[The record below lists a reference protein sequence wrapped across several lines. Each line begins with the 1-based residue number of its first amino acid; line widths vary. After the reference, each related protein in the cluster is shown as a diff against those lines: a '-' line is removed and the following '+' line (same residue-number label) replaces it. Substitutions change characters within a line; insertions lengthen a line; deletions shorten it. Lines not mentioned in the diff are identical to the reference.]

1 VNHPVYLLGARG
13 LLAGEFLRLLA
24 DHPHLHLAGAFA
36 RSGEGSL
43 GSCHPQL
50 AAPLASEPVQD
61 ASALLD
67 ALAAATQPV
76 LVLALPHGASGPWWA
91 EHCAELERRCPGL
104 VVADLSADFRLEDAE
119 SYQTH
124 YQLAHACPEEL
135 GQWSYGLPELHSVAQ
150 GSKRIAT
157 PGCFA
162 TALQLAI
169 LPFAHAGQLDFS
181 RPWVAHGVTGSS
193 GSGAVPKPGTHH
205 PHRTMNFHA
214 YGLQGHRH
222 EAELLA
228 PRSGLTA
235 IPELDFTP
243 HSAPLSRGIHLHAV
257 LPLAASLQTQPDFDP
272 QPTLASFCARHV
284 FLEASDR
291 APQIRN
297 VAGSNRV
304 QMHTYRRGSNLH
316 CLLALD
322 NTIKGGAGQAVQCL
336 NLALGFAETTALPSS
351 GLAY

>member
-1 VNHPVYLLGARG
+1 VSHPVYLLGARG

-24 DHPHLHLAGAFA
+24 DHPQLHLAGAYA
-36 RSGEGSL
+36 RSGIGTL
-43 GSCHPQL
+43 GSSHPQL
-50 AAPLASEPVQD
+50 GAPFAYEPLQD
-61 ASALLD
+61 ARAIFD
-67 ALAAATQPV
+67 ALASAEHPV

-91 EHCAELERRCPGL
+91 EHRAELEKRCPDL
-104 VVADLSADFRLEDAE
+104 VVVDLSADFRLQDAA
-119 SYQTH
+119 SYASH
-124 YQLAHACPEEL
+124 YQLEHACPEEL
-135 GQWSYGLPELHSVAQ
+135 GQWSYGLPELYPVAA
-150 GSKRIAT
+150 GIARIAT

-169 LPFAHAGQLDFS
+169 LPFVRAGQLDYQ
-181 RPWVAHGVTGSS
+181 RPWIAHGVTGSS
-193 GSGAVPKPGTHH
+193 GSGAVAKPATHH

-222 EAELLA
+222 EAEFLA

-235 IPELDFTP
+235 TPELDFTP

-257 LPLAASLQTQPDFDP
+257 LPLAESLQGENDLDP
-272 QPTLASFCARHV
+272 QQTLVAFCAPHA
-284 FLEASDR
+284 FLEASAN
-291 APQIRN
+291 APQVRF

-304 QMHTYRRGSNLH
+304 QMHAYRRGSNLH

-322 NTIKGGAGQAVQCL
+322 NTIKGGAGQALQCL
-336 NLALGFAETTALPSS
+336 NLALGFSETTALPSS

>member
-1 VNHPVYLLGARG
+1 MSHPVYLLGARG

-24 DHPHLHLAGAFA
+24 DHPQLHLAGAFA
-36 RSGEGSL
+36 RSGAGRL
-43 GSCHPQL
+43 GDCHPQL
-50 AAPLASEPVQD
+50 GAALANQPMQD
-61 ASALLD
+61 ASELLG
-67 ALAAATQPV
+67 ALASAIQPI

-91 EHCAELERRCPGL
+91 EHRAELDRRCPDL
-104 VVADLSADFRLEDAE
+104 IVVDLSADFRLQDPAT
-119 SYQTH
+119 YAAH
-124 YQLAHACPEEL
+124 YQLEHACPDEL
-135 GQWSYGLPELHSVAQ
+135 GSWSYGLPELHPIRP
-150 GSKRIAT
+150 GTKRMAA

-169 LPFAHAGQLDFS
+169 LPFAHAGQLDFGQ
-181 RPWVAHGVTGSS
+181 PWIAQGITGSS

-205 PHRTMNFHA
+205 PHRSMNFHA

-228 PRSGLTA
+228 PRSGLVAT
-235 IPELDFTP
+235 PELDFTP

-257 LPLAASLQTQPDFDP
+257 LPLAHSLQAQLDFDP
-272 QPTLASFCARHV
+272 QQTVQTFCAPHA
-284 FLEASDR
+284 FLEASDD
-291 APQIRN
+291 APQVRQ

-304 QMHTYRRGSNLH
+304 QIHAYRRGTSLH

-322 NTIKGGAGQAVQCL
+322 NTIKGGAGQALQCL
-336 NLALGFAETTALPSS
+336 NLALGFAESTALPSS

>member
-1 VNHPVYLLGARG
+1 MSHPVYLLGARG

-24 DHPHLHLAGAFA
+24 DHPQLHLAGAFA
-36 RSGEGSL
+36 RSGEGKL
-43 GSCHPQL
+43 GHCHPQL
-50 AAPLASEPVQD
+50 AAAFACAPVQD

-67 ALAAATQPV
+67 ALASATQAV

-91 EHCAELERRCPGL
+91 EHRAGLEQSCPDL
-104 VVADLSADFRLEDAE
+104 VVVDLSADFRLQDATT
-119 SYQTH
+119 YKAH
-124 YQLAHACPEEL
+124 YQLEHACPEEL
-135 GQWSYGLPELHSVAQ
+135 GQWSYGLPELHPIAA
-150 GSKRIAT
+150 GTTRIAT

-169 LPFAHAGQLDFS
+169 LPFAHAGQLDYS
-181 RPWVAHGVTGSS
+181 RPWVAHGITGSS
-193 GSGAVPKPGTHH
+193 GSGAVAKPGTHH
-205 PHRTMNFHA
+205 PHRAMNFHA

-228 PRSGLTA
+228 PRSTLTST
-235 IPELDFTP
+235 PELDFTP

-257 LPLAASLQTQPDFDP
+257 LPLAESQRTEHDFDP
-272 QPTLASFCARHV
+272 QSTVAAFCAPHG
-284 FLEASDR
+284 FLEAATH
-291 APQIRN
+291 APQVRF

-304 QMHTYRRGSNLH
+304 QMHAYRRGSNLH
-316 CLLALD
+316 SLLTLD
-322 NTIKGGAGQAVQCL
+322 NTIKGGAGQALQCL

>member
-1 VNHPVYLLGARG
+1 MSHPVYLLGARG

-24 DHPHLHLAGAFA
+24 DHPGLHLAGAFA
-36 RSGEGSL
+36 RSGEGTL

-50 AAPLASEPVQD
+50 ATPLAAQPVHD
-61 ASALLD
+61 AKDLLSALTK
-67 ALAAATQPV
+67 AEQPV

-91 EHCAELERRCPGL
+91 EHRAELELRCPAL
-104 VVADLSADFRLEDAE
+104 VVADLSADFRLEDAT
-119 SYQTH
+119 SYASH
-124 YQLAHACPEEL
+124 YQLSHACPDEL
-135 GQWSYGLPELHSVAQ
+135 GQWSYGLPELHPIAA
-150 GSKRIAT
+150 GTKRIAT

-169 LPFAHAGQLDFS
+169 LPFAHAGQLDYS
-181 RPWVAHGVTGSS
+181 RPWIAQGITGSS

-205 PHRTMNFHA
+205 PHRAMNFHA

-228 PRSGLTA
+228 PRSGLAGT
-235 IPELDFTP
+235 PELDFTP
-243 HSAPLSRGIHLHAV
+243 HSAPVSRGIHLHAV
-257 LPLAASLQTQPDFDP
+257 LPLAASLHGQDQFDP
-272 QPTLASFCARHV
+272 QQTLDSFCAPHA
-284 FLEASDR
+284 FLEASSS
-291 APQIRN
+291 APQIRY

-304 QMHTYRRGSNLH
+304 QIHAYRRGTSLH

-322 NTIKGGAGQAVQCL
+322 NTIKGGAGQALQCL

>member
-1 VNHPVYLLGARG
+1 VSHPVYLLGARG

-43 GSCHPQL
+43 GQCHPQL
-50 AAPLASEPVQD
+50 AAPLANEAVQD
-61 ASALLD
+61 ASALLA
-67 ALAAATQPV
+67 ALASAMQPV

-91 EHCAELERRCPGL
+91 EHRAELNRRCPDL
-104 VVADLSADFRLEDAE
+104 IVVDLSADFRLEDAA
-119 SYQTH
+119 SYQSH
-124 YQLAHACPEEL
+124 YQLAHACPDEL
-135 GQWSYGLPELHSVAQ
+135 GSWSYGLPELHPITK
-150 GSKRIAT
+150 GTTRIAA

-169 LPFAHAGQLDFS
+169 LPFAHSGQLDAE
-181 RPWVAHGVTGSS
+181 RPWIAHGITGSS

-205 PHRTMNFHA
+205 PHRAMNFHA

-228 PRSGLTA
+228 PRSGLQANT
-235 IPELDFTP
+235 ELDFTP

-257 LPLAASLQTQPDFDP
+257 LPLAKSLLAQRDFDP
-272 QPTLASFCARHV
+272 QQTLVSFCAPHA
-284 FLEASDR
+284 FLEATDG
-291 APQIRN
+291 APQLRH

-304 QMHTYRRGSNLH
+304 QLHAYRRGSNLH
-316 CLLALD
+316 CLLGLD
-322 NTIKGGAGQAVQCL
+322 NTIKGGAGQALQCL
-336 NLALGFAETTALPSS
+336 NLALGIAETTALPSS